1 MKEENTRYIPKKY
14 GLLLL
19 EGLSRVAHLDLTH
32 NQLQKLC
39 VKKILLYLKDF
50 HLTLEEAL
58 SAFRSCA
65 TLSIHDPDLFNK
77 IIQSLVDQ
85 DKLTLRDWLKVL
97 DHLRVC
103 GYRHEDLLRVFVE
116 ECVESN
122 HGFSTEDNK
131 ILLRILADINIHE
144 VNKDLQEKIQE
155 LLNAMDLSDYGK
167 ISHTSSK
174 LL

>member
-1 MKEENTRYIPKKY
+1 MEEENTHYIPKKY

-19 EGLSRVAHLDLTH
+19 EGLSRVAHLDLIH

-65 TLSIHDPDLFNK
+65 TLSIHDVDLFNK

-97 DHLRVC
+97 DHLRLC
-103 GYRHEDLLRVFVE
+103 GYRHEDLFVE
-116 ECVESN
+116 ECVESHHQFN
-122 HGFSTEDNK
+122 TEDYK
-131 ILLRILADINIHE
+131 MLLRILADMNIHE
-144 VNKDLQEKIQE
+144 VSKDLQEKIQE
-155 LLNAMDLSDYGK
+155 LLNVVDLSDCGK
-167 ISHTSSK
+167 ISNT
-174 LL
+174 